1 MASRVSPN
9 SNSWQLRTP
18 CSLSH
23 SWKTPR
29 SRSSLPLAC
38 FTRRN
43 NSVTMPCRLVHGFTS
58 PGIRNPRVQRLNRVC
73 CIPFGDFH
81 HAGANDDDDHGDENA
96 KEMAFVVSGNSKSVE
111 INSFGSMKPDLL
123 EPSLLGI
130 QPEPP
135 SWPEREEILRLSF
148 ERRVKGVG
156 IPFSIRMI
164 RKKLE
169 LQKSLKEA
177 SDLTYCSVN
186 KAFSSMLFIFHQLQ
200 SYALQ
205 TRESMFLE
213 DFEGVMDKL
222 RVDMDTSFVWLF
234 QQVFCKTPT
243 LMVYVMV
250 LLANFSVFSVAAAV
264 DSPRTELQSHRGTKS
279 SLKKETASV
288 LSKMSNNNTMAEIPP
303 SMVTNIVPSRHSEQ
317 VGFETQ
323 KDEDSKDERLA
334 EEEMLWRSMVEE
346 ASIMHKGLENNEIL
360 DHETM
365 KMFVSPVSV
374 ELEGDQYEEYV
385 NTELYY
391 QKHLRRS
398 EHNSLLLSNYGH
410 FLFLVAHDLDRA
422 EEYYRRSVL
431 AESPEAEA
439 FSRYADFLWM
449 VRKDLWAAELR
460 YLQALE
466 AEPGNTYYVSKYASF
481 LWNTGGQDNTSFP
494 LEEIDNMQI

>member
-29 SRSSLPLAC
+29 SVPSLPLPS

-43 NSVTMPCRLVHGFTS
+43 NSVTMPCRLVHGFTC
-58 PGIRNPRVQRLNRVC
+58 PGIRNPRVQRVNRVC
-73 CIPFGDFH
+73 CTPFGDFH

-96 KEMAFVVSGNSKSVE
+96 KEMAFVVSDNSKSRE
-111 INSFGSMKPDLL
+111 LNSFGSMKPDLL

-200 SYALQ
+200 TSALQ

-264 DSPRTELQSHRGTKS
+264 DTPRTELQSHWGTKT

-288 LSKMSNNNTMAEIPP
+288 LA
-303 SMVTNIVPSRHSEQ
+303 NIVPSRHSEQ

-334 EEEMLWRSMVEE
+334 EEEMLWLSMVEE

-365 KMFVSPVSV
+365 KRFVSPVSV

-410 FLFLVAHDLDRA
+410 FLFLVAHDLDR
-422 EEYYRRSVL
+422 
-431 AESPEAEA
+431 
-439 FSRYADFLWM
+439 
-449 VRKDLWAAELR
+449 
-460 YLQALE
+460 
-466 AEPGNTYYVSKYASF
+466 
-481 LWNTGGQDNTSFP
+481 
-494 LEEIDNMQI
+494 

>member
-1 MASRVSPN
+1 
-9 SNSWQLRTP
+9 
-18 CSLSH
+18 
-23 SWKTPR
+23 
-29 SRSSLPLAC
+29 
-38 FTRRN
+38 
-43 NSVTMPCRLVHGFTS
+43 
-58 PGIRNPRVQRLNRVC
+58 
-73 CIPFGDFH
+73 
-81 HAGANDDDDHGDENA
+81 
-96 KEMAFVVSGNSKSVE
+96 
-111 INSFGSMKPDLL
+111 MKPDLL

-164 RKKLE
+164 RKKLQ

-177 SDLTYCSVN
+177 SDLSYCSVN

-200 SYALQ
+200 NYALQ

-243 LMVYVMV
+243 LMVDVMV
-250 LLANFSVFSVAAAV
+250 LLANFSVFS
-264 DSPRTELQSHRGTKS
+264 
-279 SLKKETASV
+279 
-288 LSKMSNNNTMAEIPP
+288 MAQTPP
-303 SMVTNIVPSRHSEQ
+303 SMVTNILPLRHSEQ
-317 VGFETQ
+317 VGVETQ
-323 KDEDSKDERLA
+323 QDEHSKDKGLA

-346 ASIMHKGLENNEIL
+346 ASIMHKGLDNNEVL

-365 KMFVSPVSV
+365 KRFVSPLSV
-374 ELEGDQYEEYV
+374 ELQSDQYEEYV
-385 NTELYY
+385 TTDLYY
-391 QKHLRRS
+391 QSICACHHIFSSAFQLWT
-398 EHNSLLLSNYGH
+398 LP
-410 FLFLVAHDLDRA
+410 FLVARDIDRS

-460 YLQALE
+460 YLQSLE
-466 AEPGNTYYVSKYASF
+466 AEPGNTYYMSSMQVFFGTQVDKITRA
-481 LWNTGGQDNTSFP
+481 FP
-494 LEEIDNMQI
+494 

>member
-9 SNSWQLRTP
+9 SNCWQLRTP

-23 SWKTPR
+23 SWKAPR
-29 SRSSLPLAC
+29 SVPSLPLAS
-38 FTRRN
+38 FTRSK
-43 NSVTMPCRLVHGFTS
+43 NSAIMPCRLVHGFTS
-58 PGIRNPRVQRLNRVC
+58 PCIRNLRVQRENRVC
-73 CIPFGDFH
+73 CIPFH
-81 HAGANDDDDHGDENA
+81 HAGANHDDHGDENE
-96 KEMAFVVSGNSKSVE
+96 KEMAFVVSDNSKNREV
-111 INSFGSMKPDLL
+111 NSFFSMKPDLL

-164 RKKLE
+164 RKKLQ

-177 SDLTYCSVN
+177 SDLSYCSVN

-200 SYALQ
+200 NYALQ

-243 LMVYVMV
+243 LMVDVMV
-250 LLANFSVFSVAAAV
+250 LLANFSVFS
-264 DSPRTELQSHRGTKS
+264 
-279 SLKKETASV
+279 
-288 LSKMSNNNTMAEIPP
+288 MAQTPP
-303 SMVTNIVPSRHSEQ
+303 SMVTNILPLRHSEQ
-317 VGFETQ
+317 VGVETQ
-323 KDEDSKDERLA
+323 QDEHSKDKGLA

-346 ASIMHKGLENNEIL
+346 ASIMHKGLDNNEVL

-365 KMFVSPVSV
+365 KRFVSPLSV
-374 ELEGDQYEEYV
+374 ELQSDQYEEYV
-385 NTELYY
+385 TTDLYY
-391 QKHLRRS
+391 QKHLRLS
-398 EHNSLLLSNYGH
+398 PHNSLLLSNYGH
-410 FLFLVAHDLDRA
+410 FLFLVARDIDRS

-460 YLQALE
+460 YLQSLE
-466 AEPGNTYYVSKYASF
+466 AEPGNTYYMSKYASF

-494 LEEIDNMQI
+494 LEEIDNLQL